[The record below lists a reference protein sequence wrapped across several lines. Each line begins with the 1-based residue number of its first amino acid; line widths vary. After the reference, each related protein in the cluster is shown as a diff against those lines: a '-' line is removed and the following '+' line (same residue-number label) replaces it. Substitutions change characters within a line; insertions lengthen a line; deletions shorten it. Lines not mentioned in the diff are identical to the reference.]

1 MRRGFLDYLS
11 AAFNARPFG
20 MPVPPNWLG
29 LAGFGL
35 AGLVNPGFWIIGAG
49 VELGYLFLLGTNAR
63 FQRLVDGRDA
73 AREQA
78 EWRARMEKMA
88 GYLDRGEQR
97 HFLDLQTRCKA
108 ILDART
114 GAGETPAAGL
124 ETTAA
129 GLASLLWF
137 YLRLLLTRR
146 GIRRVVAGTGGSE
159 PLEEIEQ
166 SIDEARIR
174 LEDGTLAGNL
184 RESLQGQLAILE
196 QRLEK
201 RSEAATKLEFI
212 DSELERI
219 EHQIGLIHDQSALST
234 NPEAMTHHIN
244 QVAATMDSTNQWIR
258 DQQRIYGD
266 LGDLMAEPPSSIL
279 QAPQK
284 ESA

>member
-11 AAFNARPFG
+11 AAFNARPLG

-35 AGLVNPGFWIIGAG
+35 AGLINPGFWIIGAG
-49 VELGYLFLLGTNAR
+49 VELGYLFLLGTNSR

-78 EWRARMEKMA
+78 QWRERMDKMA

-97 HFLDLQTRCKA
+97 RFFDLQTRCKS
-108 ILDART
+108 ILDTRT
-114 GAGETPAAGL
+114 GAEEAPAAGV

-129 GLASLLWF
+129 GLARLLWF

-166 SIDEARIR
+166 SITETKRR
-174 LEDGTLAGNL
+174 LEDSSLPAHL
-184 RESLQGQLAILE
+184 RESLQGQLDILT
-196 QRLEK
+196 QRLAK

-219 EHQIGLIHDQSALST
+219 EHQVGLIHDESALST
-234 NPEAMTHHIN
+234 SPEAMAHHIN
-244 QVAATMDSTNQWIR
+244 EVAATMDTTNQWIR

-266 LGDLMAEPPSSIL
+266 LGDLMAEPPPTIL